1 MKQIIIFVRISL
13 ITLIAFSAHFVRSDE
28 ATTGMDLSKRQ
39 LWHVNALVDRL
50 VKKGE
55 LPEEIASK
63 NKQRR
68 EAGKAEL
75 EKLKIGYMRIGVRM
89 RHEMTKPGPDVIRE
103 EDFKEL
109 AAKHLDAVA
118 QYSLHGFRELLA
130 LYNSLP
136 DPVKAKLKAG
146 DYDDLMPKKFVSKKS
161 PSWMENGAA
170 TRAGL
175 SEEQSNKWDAIHEA
189 YLADLATFKAEKL
202 DPANEKK
209 EAALFHALFTGDEE
223 AALAAYQ
230 SNYTLRIEPDLMK
243 LRQFT
248 GLYALLTDEQ
258 KAKIEEHRLATYEK
272 QKANVEKF
280 SFDKKKR
287 AAP

>member
-28 ATTGMDLSKRQ
+28 ATGMDLSKRQ

-55 LPEEIASK
+55 LPEEIAAK

-75 EKLKIGYMRIGVRM
+75 EKLKIGYMRIGARM
-89 RHEMTKPGPDVIRE
+89 RHEMTNPGPDVIRE

-118 QYSLHGFRELLA
+118 QYSLHGFRDLLA

-161 PSWMENGAA
+161 PSWMEKRCNHAGRPER
-170 TRAGL
+170 RAI
-175 SEEQSNKWDAIHEA
+175 EQVGCHSRSLPRRSGEVQSR
-189 YLADLATFKAEKL
+189 KAR
-202 DPANEKK
+202 
-209 EAALFHALFTGDEE
+209 
-223 AALAAYQ
+223 
-230 SNYTLRIEPDLMK
+230 S
-243 LRQFT
+243 RQ
-248 GLYALLTDEQ
+248 
-258 KAKIEEHRLATYEK
+258 
-272 QKANVEKF
+272 
-280 SFDKKKR
+280 
-287 AAP
+287 